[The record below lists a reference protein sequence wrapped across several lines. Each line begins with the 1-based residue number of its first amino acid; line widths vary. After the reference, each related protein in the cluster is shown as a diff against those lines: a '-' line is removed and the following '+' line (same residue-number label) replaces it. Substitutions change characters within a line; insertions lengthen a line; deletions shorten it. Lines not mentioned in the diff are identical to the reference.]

1 MGRLLLDGKD
11 VGFKFSAAHLLP
23 GHSKCGRMHGHNY
36 VVDVAIEKET
46 NENGM
51 IVDFIEV
58 KKDIREFLN
67 QHLDHKLLIA
77 GAAPDMEFEQ
87 VNWSKEEQYNPDDGP
102 IKSLIIR
109 TVFGKEYTIPK
120 MDIAFLSGWGEIKHI
135 TAEELVVWMK
145 NRIYWEFAPV
155 WGLKSTEQLQL
166 ILYEDD
172 GQGVGTE

>member
-36 VVDVAIEKET
+36 VLDVAIEKET
-46 NENGM
+46 NEHGM

-67 QHLDHKLLIA
+67 KTLDHKLLIA
-77 GAAPDMEFEQ
+77 GKSPDMVFEQ
-87 VNWSKEEQYNPDDGP
+87 VPYKEEQYDPEGSP
-102 IKSLIIR
+102 IKNLIIR
-109 TVFGKEYTIPK
+109 TSFGKEYSVPIV
-120 MDIAFLSGWGEIKHI
+120 DIAFLSGWGELQHI
-135 TAEELVVWMK
+135 TAEELVVWLK
-145 NRIYWEFAPV
+145 NRIYWEFASG
-155 WGLKSTEQLQL
+155 WGLKSAEQLQL